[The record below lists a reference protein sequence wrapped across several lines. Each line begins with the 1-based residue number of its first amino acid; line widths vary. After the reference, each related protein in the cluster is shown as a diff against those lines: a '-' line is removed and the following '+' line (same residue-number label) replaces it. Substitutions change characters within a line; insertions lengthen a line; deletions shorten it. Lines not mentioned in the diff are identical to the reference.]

1 MKNLFGPPPRSAL
14 KLMPR
19 MALKLT
25 PRMALRLPARMALR
39 LSAALC
45 AALVVS
51 GCAPLLVGGA
61 VLGGGLVATDRR
73 TTGTQLEDQS
83 IEFKAGARVREAA
96 TLGRV
101 NVESYNRV
109 VLITGEVPTEN
120 DKATVEAAVARVE
133 NVKAVVNELA
143 VAANASV
150 GTRSNDALLS
160 GKVKAS
166 MVDSKDLQAN
176 SYQVV
181 VSRGVVYLMGR
192 VTEREATRGAE
203 VARSIAGVQKVVRV
217 FEMLTE
223 AELATLGRSSAPA
236 PTVPAR

>member
-1 MKNLFGPPPRSAL
+1 MKSFVRLPANKAH
-14 KLMPR
+14 
-19 MALKLT
+19 T
-25 PRMALRLPARMALR
+25 ALRL
-39 LSAALC
+39 AATLC
-45 AALVVS
+45 VTVVVS

-61 VLGGGLVATDRR
+61 VLGGGLLVTDRR
-73 TTGTQLEDQS
+73 TTGAQLEDQN

-109 VLITGEVPTEN
+109 ALITGEVPTEN

-150 GTRSNDALLS
+150 GTRSNDALLA

-176 SYQVV
+176 SYKVV

-192 VTEREATRGAE
+192 VTEREAARGAD
-203 VARSIAGVQKVVRV
+203 VTRSIAGVQKVVRV
-217 FEMLTE
+217 FELLTE
-223 AELATLGRSSAPA
+223 SELATLGRSSAPA
-236 PTVPAR
+236 PIVPAR